1 MNPLGTRANGLKSG
15 NKGTISRRQPQE
27 RKLVAEEKQGLP
39 PRQKPQQP
47 AHAPSHAH
55 RRSRPRR
62 IPGGSCVDPAKRTPA
77 PTGVRGQEQPE
88 QPWQGTAL
96 ESSRCP
102 GQTRR
107 EDTVRAQGGTETD
120 DGSEGRDR
128 APRNKPSHLRS
139 ARGQTFSG
147 RNRLFNK
154 RARTP
159 GRPRDGKRRGSRH
172 IQELTQNGSQ
182 T

>member
-1 MNPLGTRANGLKSG
+1 M
-15 NKGTISRRQPQE
+15 
-27 RKLVAEEKQGLP
+27 AEEKQGLP
-39 PRQKPQQP
+39 PRQKPQQL

-96 ESSRCP
+96 ESSRCQ

-128 APRNKPSHLRS
+128 APRNKPSHCGQHGARPS
-139 ARGQTFSG
+139 AEGTGFST
-147 RNRLFNK
+147 NV
-154 RARTP
+154 P
-159 GRPRDGKRRGSRH
+159 GHLDVHVTGNAGAHATS
-172 IQELTQNGSQ
+172 EN
-182 T
+182 